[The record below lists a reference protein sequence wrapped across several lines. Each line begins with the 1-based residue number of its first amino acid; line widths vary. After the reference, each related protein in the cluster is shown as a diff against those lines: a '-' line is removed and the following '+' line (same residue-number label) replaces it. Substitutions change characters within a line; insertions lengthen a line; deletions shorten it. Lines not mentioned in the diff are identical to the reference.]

1 MKNSYNYR
9 VNYFIDN
16 CLHTNKKFNKMVLKF
31 SVAHVNI
38 CGKQLLIMLYLLNT
52 PAVLTLCVFVV
63 WRQKQPLIFLVLP
76 LLSFYQT
83 CTLFNELC
91 ENDMN
96 LSNLSE
102 ECFNSILY
110 GRSLFSDSQN

>member
-1 MKNSYNYR
+1 
-9 VNYFIDN
+9 
-16 CLHTNKKFNKMVLKF
+16 MVLKF
-31 SVAHVNI
+31 SLAHVNI
-38 CGKQLLIMLYLLNT
+38 CDKQLLIMLYLLNT

-110 GRSLFSDSQN
+110 GTSLFSDSQN